1 MKPTHDTY
9 SQLDHAYQHFNK
21 TLFGNRLPQCV
32 ITLHRK
38 KGAYGYFWAD
48 TWSQRDGKQVTDE
61 IALNPETFQ
70 DRSVT
75 NVLSTLVHEMCHL
88 EQHHF
93 GKPSRSGYHNKEWAQ
108 MMEAVGLVPTD
119 NGEIDGKRT
128 GQRMTHYIAPGDR
141 FEKACEKLLASG
153 FTIPWQAITRDEE
166 TARKKAASK
175 TRYSCPGCELNAWAK
190 PGARLVCFDCEVELV
205 AEGQE

>member
-9 SQLDHAYQHFNK
+9 TQLDKAYRHFNK
-21 TLFGNRLPQCV
+21 TLFGNRLPLCV

-38 KGAYGYFWAD
+38 KGAYGYFWGD
-48 TWSQRDGKQVTDE
+48 TWSKRDGEQLTDE

-70 DRSVT
+70 NRSIT
-75 NVLSTLVHEMCHL
+75 DVLSTLVHEMCHL

-93 GKPSRSGYHNKEWAQ
+93 GKPSRNGYHNKEWAQ

-119 NGEIDGKRT
+119 TGEIDGKQT
-128 GQRMTHYIAPGDR
+128 GQRMTHSIAAGEGFD
-141 FEKACEKLLASG
+141 KACERLLGNG
-153 FTIPWQAITRDEE
+153 FTIPWQAITGDED

-190 PGARLVCFDCEVELV
+190 PGVRLVCFECEVELLV
-205 AEGQE
+205 EKSK